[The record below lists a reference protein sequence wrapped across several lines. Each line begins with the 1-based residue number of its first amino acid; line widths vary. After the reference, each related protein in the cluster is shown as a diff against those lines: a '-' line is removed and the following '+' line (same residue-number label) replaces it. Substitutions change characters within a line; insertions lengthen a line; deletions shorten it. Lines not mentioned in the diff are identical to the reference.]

1 MSNQDPKDV
10 KDPMD
15 WTFAQRQA
23 PVGLVLFSLDTVRKL
38 VKAVWPFLII
48 VFFRGGD
55 GDKDQLYFWLT
66 IAGTV
71 FIIVNALLSF
81 WFFKFQIV
89 NEEFIVKKGYLKKI
103 KLSIPFDR
111 IQTIN
116 IKQNIIQ
123 KILGVVA
130 LELDTAGGKD
140 AEIKLI
146 AIKEQ
151 VAMDLKQVLELG
163 KKEEPSFENDTDSEN
178 NNTIDSENPNRKSLL
193 FRLDVSDLIKVGL
206 TENHL
211 RSFFIV
217 FGLAYGLYY
226 QIKDVFEEE
235 AEQFAQESYQTL
247 ESLSYELYFWIAGF
261 VLVFSVMISFV
272 RIIFKFYNLSIV
284 KSSKAF
290 KIKFG
295 LLSTKEINVPIS
307 KIQIIAWHKNPL
319 RQLLKFQTLKIK
331 QASSDENIKAK
342 QSIEIPACQLKHRQ
356 DIEKAI
362 FSELDMDFSEHF
374 LTHWFYFVKQFLIV
388 SALLILP
395 SVFFLYEELYYWLA
409 LAALEIFLGI
419 MLFLAYKK
427 RRFRISENQIE
438 ISRGAIGEVIYKL
451 QNYKIQSIAFR
462 QSILVKRR
470 GLADIIIYTAAGEN
484 LKIPYIPEALAH
496 NIYNFLLYKA
506 ESTEKPW
513 M

>member
-1 MSNQDPKDV
+1 MSNPDHKEAKGPI
-10 KDPMD
+10 D
-15 WTFAQRQA
+15 WSIPQRQA

-55 GDKDQLYFWLT
+55 GDKDQLYFWMT

-81 WFFKFQIV
+81 WYFKFQIV
-89 NEEFIVKKGYLKKI
+89 NDEFVVKKGYLKKI

-151 VAMDLKQVLELG
+151 VALELKQELELG
-163 KKEEPSFENDTDSEN
+163 KKEQSSLEDDFDLDVKDATDTDQ
-178 NNTIDSENPNRKSLL
+178 PNQKSLL

-217 FGLAYGLYY
+217 FGLVYGLYY
-226 QIKDVFEEE
+226 QVKDVFEEE

-247 ESLSYELYFWIAGF
+247 EGLSYEIYFWIAGF
-261 VLVFSVMISFV
+261 VLIFSVLISFV
-272 RIIFKFYNLSIV
+272 RIVFKFYNLSIV

-307 KIQIIAWHKNPL
+307 KIQIIVWHKNPL

-331 QASSDENIKAK
+331 QASSDENVKAK

-362 FSELDMDFSEHF
+362 FSELDMDFSELF
-374 LTHWFYFVKQFLIV
+374 STHWFYFVKQFLIV
-388 SALLILP
+388 SGLLILP

-409 LAALEIFLGI
+409 LAGVELFMGI

-438 ISRGAIGEVIYKL
+438 ISRGAIAEVVYKL

-470 GLADIIIYTAAGEN
+470 GLADIVVYTAAGEN
-484 LKIPYIPEALAH
+484 LKIPYIPEELAKDV
-496 NIYNFLLYKA
+496 YNFLLYKV